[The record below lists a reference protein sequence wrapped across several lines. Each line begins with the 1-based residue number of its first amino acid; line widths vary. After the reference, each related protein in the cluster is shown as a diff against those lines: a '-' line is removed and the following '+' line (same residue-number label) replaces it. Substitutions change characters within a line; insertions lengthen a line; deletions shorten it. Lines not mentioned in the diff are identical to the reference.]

1 MPGSLLDV
9 SRGFKELSAM
19 ITELRERPAYTPP
32 KNVSYGRPPSTLDM
46 GDAFSV
52 YANPDPQSTCVVT
65 LIAPPLYFSKNSYS
79 TPLTMP
85 LGLAYLAAVLEKAHY
100 RVKIVDCPGSDSN
113 NTYYTPNRRF
123 KVQGLDE
130 QRSIEVIDPETDII
144 GVSIMF
150 SQEWPQVRDYIK
162 RIRRAFP
169 HAKIIVGGEHPTAMS
184 EYTLRDCPAIDYVVR
199 GEGELTLLE
208 LVYRLR
214 SGEPFQGVSGVAYLA
229 DGNFFQS
236 PLSPRLADIQQMPWP
251 SWHLIDVEPYFQPNF
266 TMGIS
271 HGRNIAMLA
280 TRGCPYQCTFCS
292 NPSMWTTRYVMRSVG
307 DVVDEIVDHI
317 KKDRVNSIDF
327 YDLTAIVKR
336 DWILDFI
343 TELEHRDI
351 HITWQLPSGTRS
363 ESLDEE
369 VIKGLARTGCEFLVY
384 APESGSQRTLEMIKK
399 RVNLQNLQ
407 KSIAIAVKHGITT
420 KVNFIIGFP
429 FEARTDIFKTLCFV
443 WKLALMKVDD
453 CNISAFAPYPGSEL
467 FDELHR
473 ENAFGK
479 IDDEYFATLMTQF
492 DFTVT
497 KTFCRHVRSW
507 EILFCR
513 VMGMMIFYV
522 LSYLRCPGRLVR
534 LAKSIF
540 QSRFQPRSLFEQRLY
555 DFIVRARRTLFAKK
569 AW

>member
-1 MPGSLLDV
+1 
-9 SRGFKELSAM
+9 M
-19 ITELRERPAYTPP
+19 ITEFLGRPAYTPP
-32 KNVSYGRPPSTLDM
+32 KNLSYGRSPSRLDI

-52 YANPDPQSTCVVT
+52 YANPDPQSTRVVT
-65 LIAPPLYFSKNSYS
+65 LIAPPIYFSKNSYS

-100 RVKIVDCPGSDSN
+100 RVKIVDCPGSDAN
-113 NTYYTPNRRF
+113 NLYYTPNGRF

-130 QRSIEVIDPETDII
+130 RRSIDLIDRETDII

-150 SQEWPQVRDYIK
+150 SQEWPQVRDYIS
-162 RIRRAFP
+162 RIRQAFP
-169 HAKIIVGGEHPTAMS
+169 HAKIIVGGEHPTAMP
-184 EYTLRDCPAIDYVVR
+184 EYTLRDCPAIDYLVR

-208 LVYRLR
+208 VVYRLR
-214 SGEPFQGVSGVAYLA
+214 SGKPIQGVSGVAYLA
-229 DGNFFQS
+229 DGNFFQR
-236 PLSPRLADIQQMPWP
+236 PLSPRLSDIKKMPWP

-292 NPSMWTTRYVMRSVG
+292 NPSMWTTRYVMRPVG

-317 KKDRVNSIDF
+317 KKYRANSIDF

-336 DWILDFI
+336 DWILQFI
-343 TELEHRDI
+343 AELEHRDI
-351 HITWQLPSGTRS
+351 HISWQLPSGTRS

-399 RVNLQNLQ
+399 RVNLKNLQ
-407 KSIAIAVKHGITT
+407 RSIAIAVKNGITT

-429 FEARTDIFKTLCFV
+429 FESRIDIFRTLCFV
-443 WKLALMKVDD
+443 WKLALMKVND
-453 CNISAFAPYPGSEL
+453 CNISAFSPYPGSEL
-467 FDELHR
+467 FDELQR

-497 KTFCRHVRSW
+497 KTFCRHVSSW
-507 EILFCR
+507 EILAYR
-513 VMGMMIFYV
+513 VVGMVVFYG
-522 LSYLRCPGRLVR
+522 LNYLRCPGRSVR
-534 LAKSIF
+534 LVKSML
-540 QSRFQPRSLFEQRLY
+540 QSRFQPTSLLEQRIS
-555 DFIVRARRTLFAKK
+555 DFIVRARQTLFAKK
-569 AW
+569 ER

>member
-1 MPGSLLDV
+1 
-9 SRGFKELSAM
+9 M
-19 ITELRERPAYTPP
+19 ITELRGRPAYTPP
-32 KNVSYGRPPSTLDM
+32 TNLSYGRPPRTLDI

-65 LIAPPLYFSKNSYS
+65 LIAPPIYFSKNSYS

-100 RVKIVDCPGSDSN
+100 RVKIVDCPGSDAN
-113 NTYYTPNRRF
+113 NIYYTPNGRF

-130 QRSIEVIDPETDII
+130 QRSIELIDPETDII

-150 SQEWPQVRDYIK
+150 SQEWPQVRDYIN

-184 EYTLRDCPAIDYVVR
+184 EYTLRDCPDIDYVVR

-208 LVYRLR
+208 VVYLLR
-214 SGEPFQGVSGVAYLA
+214 SGKPVQGVSGVAYLA
-229 DGNFFQS
+229 NGNFFQT
-236 PLSPRLADIQQMPWP
+236 PLSPRLADIKQMPWP
-251 SWHLIDVEPYFQPNF
+251 AWHLIDVEPYFQPNF

-292 NPSMWTTRYVMRSVG
+292 NPSMWTTRYVMRSAC

-317 KKDRVNSIDF
+317 TTYQVNSIDF

-336 DWILDFI
+336 DWILQFI
-343 TELEHRDI
+343 TELERRDI
-351 HITWQLPSGTRS
+351 HISWQLPSGTRS

-384 APESGSQRTLEMIKK
+384 APESGSQRTLDMIKK
-399 RVNLQNLQ
+399 RVNLKNLQ
-407 KSIAIAVKHGITT
+407 KSLAIAVKNGITT

-429 FEARTDIFKTLCFV
+429 FESRTDIFKTLCFV
-443 WKLALMKVDD
+443 WKLSLMKVDD

-467 FDELHR
+467 FDELQQ

-492 DFTVT
+492 DFTVA
-497 KTFCRHVRSW
+497 KTFCRHVRPW
-507 EILFCR
+507 EILAYR
-513 VMGMMIFYV
+513 VMGMVVFYV
-522 LSYLRCPGRLVR
+522 LSYLRCPGRLSRVAR
-534 LAKSIF
+534 GIF
-540 QSRFQPRSLFEQRLY
+540 QTRFQPRSLFEQRIY

>member
-1 MPGSLLDV
+1 MT
-9 SRGFKELSAM
+9 
-19 ITELRERPAYTPP
+19 TEPRVRPAYIPP
-32 KNVSYGRPPSTLDM
+32 KQVGYGRPPSTVGI
-46 GDAFSV
+46 GDALSA
-52 YANPDPQSTCVVT
+52 YANPEPQLCRVVT
-65 LIAPPLYFSKNSYS
+65 LVAPPLYFSKNSYS

-85 LGLAYLAAVLEKAHY
+85 LGLAYLGAVLERAHY
-100 RVKIVDCPGSDSN
+100 RVKIIDCPGGDANHISLISN
-113 NTYYTPNRRF
+113 GRF
-123 KVQGLDE
+123 KVLGLDE
-130 QRSIEVIDPETDII
+130 QRSIELIDRDTDII

-150 SQEWPQVRDYIK
+150 SQEWPQVRDYIN

-208 LVYRLR
+208 VVSLLR
-214 SGEPFQGVSGVAYLA
+214 SGKPVQGVSGVAYLA
-229 DGNFFQS
+229 DGNFLQP
-236 PLSPRLADIQQMPWP
+236 PLSPRLADIKQMPWP
-251 SWHLIDVEPYFQPNF
+251 AWHLIDVEPYFQPNF

-292 NPSMWTTRYVMRSVG
+292 NPSMWTTRYVMRSVSE
-307 DVVDEIVDHI
+307 VVDEIVDHI
-317 KKDRVNSIDF
+317 TKYRVNNIDF

-336 DWILDFI
+336 DWILEFI
-343 TELEHRDI
+343 AELEHRSI
-351 HITWQLPSGTRS
+351 RISWQLPSGTRS

-384 APESGSQRTLEMIKK
+384 APESGSQDTLDMIKK

-407 KSIAIAVKHGITT
+407 KSIAIAVKNGITT

-429 FEARTDIFKTLCFV
+429 FESRVDIFKTLLFV
-443 WKLALMKVDD
+443 WKLALMKVHD

-467 FDELHR
+467 FDELQR

-507 EILFCR
+507 EILFYR
-513 VMGMMIFYV
+513 VAGMMIFYV
-522 LSYLRCPGRLVR
+522 LSYLRSPGRLVR
-534 LAKSIF
+534 LVKSIF
-540 QSRFQPRSLFEQRLY
+540 QIRFQPRSLFEQRVY
-555 DFIVRARRTLFAKK
+555 DLIVRAKRTLFTKE

>member
-1 MPGSLLDV
+1 VPGSTLHL
-9 SRGFKELSAM
+9 SCGFRELSAM
-19 ITELRERPAYTPP
+19 TTELLRRPAYTPP
-32 KNVSYGRPPSTLDM
+32 KTLSYRGTPSTLDIQ
-46 GDAFSV
+46 DAFSD
-52 YANPDPQSTCVVT
+52 YANPDPQSTRVVS
-65 LIAPPLYFSKNSYS
+65 LIAPPLYFSKHSYS

-100 RVKIVDCPGSDSN
+100 RVKIVDCPGSHADHI
-113 NTYYTPNRRF
+113 YFTPDGRF

-130 QRSIEVIDPETDII
+130 PRSIEMIDQETDII

-150 SQEWPQVRDYIK
+150 SQEWPQVRDYIN

-169 HAKIIVGGEHPTAMS
+169 HATIIVGGEHPTAMS
-184 EYTLRDCPAIDYVVR
+184 EYTLRDCPAIDYLVR

-208 LVYRLR
+208 VVHRLR
-214 SGEPFQGVSGVAYLA
+214 SGKPIQDVSGVAYLA
-229 DGNFFQS
+229 QGNFVQS
-236 PLSPRLADIQQMPWP
+236 PLSPRLADIKQMPWP
-251 SWHLIDVEPYFQPNF
+251 AWHLIDVEPYFQPNF

-271 HGRNIAMLA
+271 HGRNIALLA

-317 KKDRVNSIDF
+317 TKYRVNNIDF

-336 DWILDFI
+336 DWILEFI
-343 TELEHRDI
+343 AELEHRSI
-351 HITWQLPSGTRS
+351 RISWQLPSGTRS

-384 APESGSQRTLEMIKK
+384 APESGSQHTLDMIKK

-407 KSIAIAVKHGITT
+407 KSIAIAVKNGITT

-429 FEARTDIFKTLCFV
+429 FESRGDILKTLLFV
-443 WKLALMKVDD
+443 WKLALMKVHD

-467 FDELHR
+467 FDELQR

-507 EILFCR
+507 EILFYR
-513 VMGMMIFYV
+513 VGGMMIFYV
-522 LSYLRCPGRLVR
+522 LSYLRSPGRLVR
-534 LAKSIF
+534 LVKSIF
-540 QSRFQPRSLFEQRLY
+540 QIRFQPSSLFEQRVY
-555 DFIVRARRTLFAKK
+555 DLIVRAKRTLFTKEA
-569 AW
+569 

>member
-1 MPGSLLDV
+1 MI
-9 SRGFKELSAM
+9 RELGGW
-19 ITELRERPAYTPP
+19 PAYTPP
-32 KNVSYGRPPSTLDM
+32 KNISYGRPPSTLNI

-52 YANPDPQSTCVVT
+52 YANPDPQSTRVVT
-65 LIAPPLYFSKNSYS
+65 LIVPPLYFSKNSYS

-100 RVKIVDCPGSDSN
+100 RVKIVDCPGSDAN
-113 NTYYTPNRRF
+113 HIYYTPNGRF

-130 QRSIEVIDPETDII
+130 QRSIELIDPETDII
-144 GVSIMF
+144 GISIMF
-150 SQEWPQVRDYIK
+150 SQEWPQVRDYIT

-169 HAKIIVGGEHPTAMS
+169 YAKIIVGGEHPTTMS
-184 EYTLRDCPAIDYVVR
+184 EYTLRDCLAIDYLVR

-214 SGEPFQGVSGVAYLA
+214 SGEPIQRISGVAYLA
-229 DGNFFQS
+229 DGTFFQS
-236 PLSPRLADIQQMPWP
+236 PLSPRLADIQKMPWP

-307 DVVDEIVDHI
+307 EVVDEIVDYI
-317 KKDRVNSIDF
+317 KKYRVNSIDF

-336 DWILDFI
+336 EWILQFMA
-343 TELEHRDI
+343 ELELRDI

-407 KSIAIAVKHGITT
+407 KSIVMAVQNGITT

-429 FEARTDIFKTLCFV
+429 FESRVDIIRTLRFV

-467 FDELHR
+467 FDELQR
-473 ENAFGK
+473 ENAFGT

-497 KTFCRHVRSW
+497 KTFCRHITSW
-507 EILFCR
+507 EILSYR
-513 VMGMMIFYV
+513 VLGMMVFYI
-522 LSYLRCPGRLVR
+522 LSYLRRPRRMVR
-534 LAKSIF
+534 LAKGIF
-540 QSRFQPRSLFEQRLY
+540 QSRFQPRSLFEQRVY
-555 DFIVRARRTLFAKK
+555 DFMVRAKRTLFAKEG
-569 AW
+569 W

>member
-513 VMGMMIFYV
+513 VTGMMIFYV

>member
-1 MPGSLLDV
+1 MTTKRPG
-9 SRGFKELSAM
+9 
-19 ITELRERPAYTPP
+19 RPAYTSP
-32 KNVSYGRPPSTLDM
+32 KNLAYGRPPSSLAI
-46 GDAFSV
+46 GDAFSA
-52 YANPDPQSTCVVT
+52 YANPDPQLNRVVT

-85 LGLAYLAAVLEKAHY
+85 LGLAYLAAVLEKAQY
-100 RVKIVDCPGSDSN
+100 RVKIIDCPGSDANHISL
-113 NTYYTPNRRF
+113 TPNGRF

-130 QRSIEVIDPETDII
+130 QRSIDLIDRDTDII

-150 SQEWPQVRDYIK
+150 SQEWPQVRDYINC
-162 RIRRAFP
+162 IRRAFP

-208 LVYRLR
+208 VVYLLR
-214 SGEPFQGVSGVAYLA
+214 SGKPVQGVSGVAYLA
-229 DGNFFQS
+229 DGTFFET
-236 PLSPRLADIQQMPWP
+236 PLSPRLADIKQMPWP
-251 SWHLIDVEPYFQPNF
+251 AWHLIDLEPYFQPNF

-292 NPSMWTTRYVMRSVG
+292 NPSMWTTRYVMRSAG
-307 DVVDEIVDHI
+307 EVVDEIVDHI
-317 KKDRVNSIDF
+317 AKYQVNSIDF

-336 DWILDFI
+336 DWILNFI
-343 TELEHRDI
+343 VELERRDI

-384 APESGSQRTLEMIKK
+384 APESGAQRTLDMIKK

-407 KSIAIAVKHGITT
+407 KSLAIAVMHGITT

-429 FEARTDIFKTLCFV
+429 FESRGDIFKTLRFG
-443 WKLALMKVDD
+443 WKLALMKVHD

-467 FDELHR
+467 FDELQR
-473 ENAFGK
+473 ENAFGR

-497 KTFCRHVRSW
+497 KTFCRHVSSW
-507 EILFCR
+507 EILFYR
-513 VMGMMIFYV
+513 VMGMTIFYV

-534 LAKSIF
+534 LAKSVF
-540 QSRFQPRSLFEQRLY
+540 QRRFQPRSLFEQRVY
-555 DFIVRARRTLFAKK
+555 DFIVRARRTLLAKQ
-569 AW
+569 AWWS

>member
-1 MPGSLLDV
+1 MT
-9 SRGFKELSAM
+9 
-19 ITELRERPAYTPP
+19 TELPTSPADTPP
-32 KNVSYGRPPSTLDM
+32 KNVAYGRPPSTL
-46 GDAFSV
+46 GIVDAFSA
-52 YANPDPQSTCVVT
+52 YANPYPQLNRIVT

-100 RVKIVDCPGSDSN
+100 RVKIIDGPGSDANRISL
-113 NTYYTPNRRF
+113 TPNGRF

-130 QRSIEVIDPETDII
+130 QQSIALIDRDTDII

-150 SQEWPQVRDYIK
+150 SQEWPQVRDYIN

-208 LVYRLR
+208 IVYLLR
-214 SGEPFQGVSGVAYLA
+214 SGKPVQGVSGVAYLA
-229 DGNFFQS
+229 DGNFFET
-236 PLSPRLADIQQMPWP
+236 PLSPRLADIKQMPWP
-251 SWHLIDVEPYFQPNF
+251 AWHLIDVEPYFQPNF

-292 NPSMWTTRYVMRSVG
+292 NPSMWTTRYVMRSAS

-317 KKDRVNSIDF
+317 TKYQVNSIDF

-336 DWILDFI
+336 DWILAFI
-343 TELEHRDI
+343 AELEHRDI

-369 VIKGLARTGCEFLVY
+369 VIKGLARSGCEFLVY
-384 APESGSQRTLEMIKK
+384 APESGAQRTLDMIKK
-399 RVNLQNLQ
+399 RVNLKNLQ
-407 KSIAIAVKHGITT
+407 KSIVIAVVNGITT

-429 FEARTDIFKTLCFV
+429 FETRVDIFKTLRFV

-467 FDELHR
+467 FDELQR

-507 EILFCR
+507 EILFYR

-522 LSYLRCPGRLVR
+522 LSYLRCPGRVVR

-540 QSRFQPRSLFEQRLY
+540 QSRFQPRSLFEQRVY
-555 DFIVRARRTLFAKK
+555 DFIVRARRTLFAKE

>member
-1 MPGSLLDV
+1 
-9 SRGFKELSAM
+9 M
-19 ITELRERPAYTPP
+19 ITEHLGKPAYTPA
-32 KNVSYGRPPSTLDM
+32 KNLSYGGPPSTLNI
-46 GDAFSV
+46 GEAFSV
-52 YANPDPQSTCVVT
+52 YANPDPQSTRVVT
-65 LIAPPLYFSKNSYS
+65 LIAPPIYFSKNSYS

-100 RVKIVDCPGSDSN
+100 RVKIVDCPGSDAN
-113 NTYYTPNRRF
+113 NIYYTPNRRF

-130 QRSIEVIDPETDII
+130 QRSIEMIAPETDII

-150 SQEWPQVRDYIK
+150 SQEWPQVRHYIN

-169 HAKIIVGGEHPTAMS
+169 HIKIIVGGEHPTSMS
-184 EYTLRDCPAIDYVVR
+184 EYTLRDCPAIDYLVR

-208 LVYRLR
+208 VVYRLR
-214 SGEPFQGVSGVAYLA
+214 SGKPIQGVNGVAYLA

-236 PLSPRLADIQQMPWP
+236 PLSPRLVDIKKMPWP
-251 SWHLIDVEPYFQPNF
+251 AWHLIDVEPYFQPNF

-292 NPSMWTTRYVMRSVG
+292 NPSMWTTRYVMRSVS

-317 KKDRVNSIDF
+317 KKYGVNSIDF

-336 DWILDFI
+336 DWILQFI
-343 TELEHRDI
+343 AELERRDI

-384 APESGSQRTLEMIKK
+384 APESGSQRTLDMIKK
-399 RVNLQNLQ
+399 RVNLKNLQ
-407 KSIAIAVKHGITT
+407 RSIAIAVKHGITT

-429 FEARTDIFKTLCFV
+429 FESRLDIFKTLHFV
-443 WKLALMKVDD
+443 WKLALMKVSD
-453 CNISAFAPYPGSEL
+453 CNISAFSPYPGSEL
-467 FDELHR
+467 FDELQR
-473 ENAFGK
+473 ENTFGK

-492 DFTVT
+492 DFTVA

-507 EILFCR
+507 EILSYR
-513 VMGMMIFYV
+513 VVGMVVFYV
-522 LSYLRCPGRLVR
+522 LSYLRCPGRLIR
-534 LAKSIF
+534 AAKGIF
-540 QSRFQPRSLFEQRLY
+540 QDRFQPRSLFEQRIY
-555 DFIVRARRTLFAKK
+555 DFIIRARRTIRATK
-569 AW
+569 A

>member
-1 MPGSLLDV
+1 VD
-9 SRGFKELSAM
+9 
-19 ITELRERPAYTPP
+19 I
-32 KNVSYGRPPSTLDM
+32 

-52 YANPDPQSTCVVT
+52 YANPAPQSTRVVT

-79 TPLTMP
+79 TPLTLP

-100 RVKIVDCPGSDSN
+100 RVKIVDCPGSDAN
-113 NTYYTPNRRF
+113 NIYLTPNRRF

-130 QRSIEVIDPETDII
+130 QRSIEVIDRETDII

-150 SQEWPQVRDYIK
+150 SQEWPQVRDYIN

-169 HAKIIVGGEHPTAMS
+169 YVKIIVGGEHPTAMS
-184 EYTLRDCPAIDYVVR
+184 EYTLRDCPAIDYLVR

-208 LVYRLR
+208 VVYRLR
-214 SGEPFQGVSGVAYLA
+214 SGEPVHGVSGVAYTA
-229 DGNFFQS
+229 DGKFFQS
-236 PLSPRLADIQQMPWP
+236 PLSPRLADIKRMPWP

-292 NPSMWTTRYVMRSVG
+292 NPSMWTTRYVMRSVS

-317 KKDRVNSIDF
+317 KKYRVNSIDF
-327 YDLTAIVKR
+327 YDLTAVVKR
-336 DWILDFI
+336 EWILQFI
-343 TELEHRDI
+343 AELEHRDI

-363 ESLDEE
+363 ESLDDE
-369 VIKGLARTGCEFLVY
+369 VIEGLARTGCEFLVY
-384 APESGSQRTLEMIKK
+384 APESGSQRTLDMIKK
-399 RVNLQNLQ
+399 RVNLKNLQ
-407 KSIAIAVKHGITT
+407 KSIAIAVMYGITT

-429 FEARTDIFKTLCFV
+429 FESRIDMFKTLCFV

-453 CNISAFAPYPGSEL
+453 CNISAFSPYPGSEL
-467 FDELHR
+467 FDELQR

-492 DFTVT
+492 DFTVA

-507 EILFCR
+507 EILSYR
-513 VMGMMIFYV
+513 VVGMVVFYV
-522 LSYLRCPGRLVR
+522 LSYLRCPGRLIRV
-534 LAKSIF
+534 AKGIV
-540 QSRFQPRSLFEQRLY
+540 QNQFQPRSLFEQRIY
-555 DFIVRARRTLFAKK
+555 DFIVRARRTLCAKTES
-569 AW
+569 